1 MLTNNLFLCILAIY
15 CLIIKIFEKQ
25 IIKRNR
31 EKEKKHVREDETDH
45 CGAVKRT
52 GV

>member
-1 MLTNNLFLCILAIY
+1 MD
-15 CLIIKIFEKQ
+15 KIFEKQ